1 MADSG
6 IIASVGTTGDSYD
19 NALAETVSGLYKSEV
34 IHYLKDNWTGLT
46 KHGCIAQLVMYHLLS
61 LKSAIMII

>member
-34 IHYLKDNWTGLT
+34 IHYLKESWTGLT
-46 KHGCIAQLVMYHLLS
+46 KHGCIAQLVMCHLSS
-61 LKSAIMII
+61 LKSAIMIV